1 MSVAQARCWSRGSE
15 EKREVDAR
23 SDPQARDALDSTS
36 QVATR
41 RELRPASV
49 IASTR
54 CDRVGAL
61 WLASLLGGEAHVDVL
76 ARRGPSGVTLS
87 TRRAG
92 PLAVR
97 VLTGERG

>member
-1 MSVAQARCWSRGSE
+1 MRSANRG
-15 EKREVDAR
+15 RER
-23 SDPQARDALDSTS
+23 LDSTS

-61 WLASLLGGEAHVDVL
+61 WLASLLGDEAHVDGL

-87 TRRAG
+87 TRRAE

>member
-1 MSVAQARCWSRGSE
+1 MRSANRG
-15 EKREVDAR
+15 RER
-23 SDPQARDALDSTS
+23 LDSTS

-61 WLASLLGGEAHVDVL
+61 WLASLLGGAAHVDVL

>member
-1 MSVAQARCWSRGSE
+1 MRSANRG
-15 EKREVDAR
+15 RER
-23 SDPQARDALDSTS
+23 LDSTS

-54 CDRVGAL
+54 CDRVRAL
-61 WLASLLGGEAHVDVL
+61 WLASLLGGGAHVDVL

-87 TRRAG
+87 TRRPG

-97 VLTGERG
+97 GLTGERG